1 MNEIGKSSVV
11 CEVFVITENH
21 DACTFILECLFQMST
36 VRNKKNVYAIF
47 DDEFMTKKNLDSIR
61 MHSTRI
67 FYDHFYLKL
76 NLDKLLIYKWNVLHP
91 ITNSM
96 FIKKN
101 EEKLNSLFEI
111 AKYLCG
117 YLNNCVLILVKFMKK
132 HFRAPCIID
141 IIKGILME
149 LNCVIRFIKIFKNDA
164 KSLFFL
170 NFKRNLR

>member
-1 MNEIGKSSVV
+1 
-11 CEVFVITENH
+11 
-21 DACTFILECLFQMST
+21 
-36 VRNKKNVYAIF
+36 
-47 DDEFMTKKNLDSIR
+47 

-170 NFKRNLR
+170 TLKENCVRKYYFDIKESDKLEMTNELQIKLLAFMNNITKK